1 MEQVQTQS
9 HSHLASALQNKVLRQ
24 TYALLGVTLL
34 LSAVTAWVAMAIQA
48 TPVNIW
54 LFLIGAYGLLFAT
67 QALRNSAW
75 GLLTL
80 LAFTSFM
87 GYALGPIL
95 SFYMQTPAGASTV
108 ALAFTL
114 TAVIFFG
121 LSGFVLVTGK
131 SMSFLARTISA
142 GALVLIALL
151 VASFFVQ
158 SSGFHLMLSGLFAIF
173 ASMLILYQTSSIIEG
188 GETSYISATLTLYI
202 SIYNLFMS
210 LLHLLTAFGR
220 E

>member
-1 MEQVQTQS
+1 MAQVQTRS
-9 HSHLASALQNKVLRQ
+9 ASHLELALQNKVLRQ
-24 TYALLGVTLL
+24 TYTMLGITLL
-34 LSAVTAWVAMAIQA
+34 LSSVMAWIA
-48 TPVNIW
+48 TRAAPVNIW
-54 LFLIGAYGLLFAT
+54 VFLIGAYGLLFLT

-75 GLLTL
+75 GLLSL
-80 LAFTSFM
+80 LAFTGFM
-87 GYALGPIL
+87 GYALGPIVG
-95 SFYMQTPAGASTV
+95 FYLQSPAGANTV
-108 ALAFTL
+108 ALALSL

-131 SMSFLARTISA
+131 NMGFLGRTITV
-142 GALVLIALL
+142 GALVLIGLL

-158 SSGFHLMLSGLFAIF
+158 SSAFHLMLSALFAIF
-173 ASMLILYQTSSIIEG
+173 ASMLILYQTSNIVDG
-188 GETSYISATLTLYI
+188 GETSYIAATLTLYI